1 MTMPTQS
8 DLTAQS
14 LALYREL
21 RDQLRRMLPRISAA
35 GTDWILTMDESMA
48 HLRQAIEKADAALM
62 ALPPESETGQSDL
75 TRLAGERRQA
85 MAEVL
90 SLQKE
95 AIIQAESARSLLGHD
110 LAAMRAGRQA
120 LRGYTPPPEDSPGGI
135 ICRQS

>member
-8 DLTAQS
+8 ELAAQS

-21 RDQLRRMLPRISAA
+21 RDHLRRMLTGISAA
-35 GTDWILTMDESMA
+35 ETGWILAMDERMTD
-48 HLRQAIEKADAALM
+48 LRQAIEQADATLM
-62 ALPPESETGQSDL
+62 AWPLPEVAETGVA
-75 TRLAGERRQA
+75 RLFDERRQA

-95 AIIQAESARSLLGHD
+95 VIVQAESVQSLLGHD

-135 ICRQS
+135 ISRQS